1 MQTNTRSFSKITIDS
16 ANRKGTRLPL
26 SHDVNTTASIGDV
39 QPLLCRQLLPKSS
52 TTLKTRHL
60 IRLLPM
66 VAPTMARLKANCW
79 NHFVGLSDL
88 LPRSFPAMLA
98 KAPIA
103 RASTSSLPSV
113 PTLMPH
119 SIICDISAACLV
131 GASFTVYFHEPSGTE
146 LPDASLTNWR
156 GYQFTSTATCVTDFL
171 AWIASHMSFGANN
184 GFVGYNGANLQLEAL
199 GPQFGTSGNSG
210 YIPINCSGSDSLNT
224 SGSQAVRR
232 FFFPTSSTSA
242 DSSWEP
248 VSLNSANY
256 VFRTQFT
263 QNGNTYNIAF
273 AVRLSA
279 FGKRIRKILT
289 ALGIK
294 PNFSVASTP
303 TDITPLFAFYKAYWD
318 TFGLTLYDNWESSAA
333 NVLLSAWDAQEDS
346 SPIGW
351 NTQFFKR
358 FIYDL
363 GTVFVTEAQDYI
375 SAHQHNDVVG
385 TGSWN
390 PGEQDKKRGF
400 VNNIILDPPGFSNGI
415 SAVAQNAYSDAV
427 GYPDKTGHVFINR
440 INHTEV
446 DAELLKTLYKWTNR
460 QTIAGKR
467 IKELLEAGGY
477 GQYVK
482 ECKTNFI
489 GYQEL
494 DIDISDINATADST
508 NAVTGKNSDLGNVV
522 GKGVGVSQG
531 DARSMHYEND
541 ELGYWVTLFAIVP
554 ESGWC
559 QGFDP
564 INLDI
569 DADHKYNPDF
579 DGLGMELEPKLIVQG
594 DSDWCNSSYDSD
606 FMASFGSIPR
616 HTKYKVAHNIL
627 NGDFSLR
634 GVRDLFLPYIL
645 DRYVS
650 FGDRECE
657 LIDSAN
663 LKYAVQ
669 SGSPISSIPVAGNAW
684 RYLNRY
690 QWLANFERI
699 FAADE
704 TNSQLWLKYV
714 LDMSNLTN
722 YELYYN
728 VADHFICMNM
738 LDLQCYARV
747 LPVSD
752 SYGTTDENNGNG
764 DTTFSKA

>member
-16 ANRKGTRLPL
+16 ANRKATRIPL

-52 TTLKTRHL
+52 TTLRTRHL

-66 VAPTMARLKANCW
+66 VAPTMARMKAKCW

-103 RASTSSLPSV
+103 KASTNSV
-113 PTLMPH
+113 PTVPSLMPH
-119 SIICDISAACLV
+119 SVICDISAAILV
-131 GASFTVYFHEPSGTE
+131 GAKITVYFHDPISTE
-146 LPDASLTNWR
+146 GPDDLYTNWR
-156 GYQFTSTATCVTDFL
+156 SYKYNDTSTAVSDFKT
-171 AWIASHMSFGANN
+171 WMNGHVSIGANA
-184 GFVGYNGANLQLEAL
+184 GFVGYNGGNVDLVAL
-199 GPQFGTSGNSG
+199 GSQWSSGNIPFNASG
-210 YIPINCSGSDSLNT
+210 AGNVTSVLN
-224 SGSQAVRR
+224 R
-232 FFFPTSSTSA
+232 FFVCDISGPTSWSHV
-242 DSSWEP
+242 P
-248 VSLNSANY
+248 LNAANY
-256 VFRTQFT
+256 VLRTSFT
-263 QNGNTYNIAF
+263 QGSNSYDICY
-273 AVRLSA
+273 AVQLSA

-294 PNFSVASTP
+294 PNLSVSGTS

-333 NVLLSAWDAQEDS
+333 NVLLSAWDAQES
-346 SPIGW
+346 SAPLDW
-351 NTQFFKR
+351 LTPYFKR

-375 SAHQHNDVVG
+375 SAHQV
-385 TGSWN
+385 
-390 PGEQDKKRGF
+390 
-400 VNNIILDPPGFSNGI
+400 
-415 SAVAQNAYSDAV
+415 SDAV
-427 GYPDKTGHVFINR
+427 APSGTSGEKDRGFLNNIVLGTPTAPGTGVSGIGQVNTSSPALYTSETKHVYINR
-440 INHTEV
+440 IQHTEV

-467 IKELLEAGGY
+467 IRELLEAGGY

-494 DIDISDINATADST
+494 DIDVSDINATADST

-522 GKGVGVSQG
+522 GKGVGVTQG
-531 DARSMHYEND
+531 DAKSMHYEND

-594 DSDWCNSSYDSD
+594 ESDWSKASYSSD
-606 FMASFGSIPR
+606 FTAAFGMVPR
-616 HTKYKVAHNIL
+616 HTKYKVAHNIV
-627 NGDFSLR
+627 NGDFNLR
-634 GVRDLFLPYIL
+634 GVRDSFLPYIL
-645 DRYVS
+645 DKYLS

-657 LIDSAN
+657 LIDAATY
-663 LKYAVQ
+663 KYTAQ
-669 SGSPISSIPVAGNAW
+669 SGQPISSIPIAGNAW

-704 TNSQLWLKYV
+704 TNSELWLQYV
-714 LDMSNLTN
+714 RDMSNLTN